1 MGRGNGNGQNGG
13 NGSNNPT
20 NIRCAIYTRKSTE
33 EGLDQEFN
41 SLDAQREACEAYIAS
56 QRHAGWLALP
66 DRYDDGGFTGANM
79 NRPGLQK
86 LLQHVQA
93 GNVDTVIVYKVDR
106 LSRSLLDFARMI
118 DLLETHGASFVSVTQ
133 QFNSATSVGRL
144 TLNLL
149 LSFAAFEREL
159 IGERIRDKM
168 AAAKRKGKYTGGT
181 PPLGYDVDREAK
193 KLVVNPDE
201 AKLVRHIFNRFLSL
215 GSVTKLS
222 RELNESGY
230 TTKSWV
236 TAKGKMREG
245 HPWNKSHLY
254 RLLGNPILIGLVSH
268 RGDTYPG
275 EHEAIVEKAL
285 WDQVQKA
292 LADKT
297 RSRPNETRSK
307 TPSLLKGLIRCGHCG
322 ASMGA
327 TFARKN
333 GKTYRYYLCLHAR
346 KTGHD
351 SCPVKS
357 VAAGEVEKTVL
368 TRLREMIGSHEM
380 ITKVGAI
387 SSENADSLRNITDL
401 WDELYPGEHARIAR
415 TLLEKATVY
424 EDRIVLSIRK
434 EGVLSLASE
443 LADGDERTADIDIEE
458 PGIIEITIPMT
469 FKRRNGRKKIVLPPG
484 AKERALNDDSYDP
497 VVIAVA
503 RAHRWLELLESGQAA
518 SIAEL
523 ARSQKLDGSYIHRM
537 LSLTLLSP
545 EIISKIIT
553 HKNTAFC
560 CFSLFHLF
568 MILIQFVYSEGMRP
582 QIAAFIFSNLLSQS
596 LSFFLSSFFLHQLCY
611 RKNQKHHLRLC
622 NLCYLIC
629 V

>member
-1 MGRGNGNGQNGG
+1 MMGRGNGNGQNGG

-254 RLLGNPILIGLVSH
+254 RLLNNPILIGRVSH
-268 RGDTYPG
+268 KGDTYPG
-275 EHEAIVEKAL
+275 EHEAIIEKAL
-285 WDQVQKA
+285 WKKVQKA

-545 EIISKIIT
+545 EIISKIIND
-553 HKNTAFC
+553 KGAG
-560 CFSLFHLF
+560 FSLAGLTKGFPVLWHEQKGILF
-568 MILIQFVYSEGMRP
+568 GEKQYRDVPPPATFSRP
-582 QIAAFIFSNLLSQS
+582 GRVAG
-596 LSFFLSSFFLHQLCY
+596 
-611 RKNQKHHLRLC
+611 
-622 NLCYLIC
+622 
-629 V
+629 